1 MLADFCIFEKI
12 TVSMEDL
19 VYKITA
25 QTGIDKEKAAIIVG
39 IVSND
44 LKLKFPTFLHPEID
58 SVLNG
63 GKFGDTY
70 RERLDD
76 VKEKIEDA
84 AKKFGHQAERAM
96 NEIKEKLNEMFTNK
110 KTPPQS

>member
-1 MLADFCIFEKI
+1 
-12 TVSMEDL
+12 MEDL
-19 VYKITA
+19 VFKISA

-44 LKLKFPTFLHPEID
+44 LKTKFPAFLHPEID

-70 RERLDD
+70 REKMDE
-76 VKEKIEDA
+76 VKDKVEDA
-84 AKKFGHQAERAM
+84 AKEFGQKAEKAM
-96 NEIKEKLNEMFTNK
+96 NEIREKLNELFNTK
-110 KTPPQS
+110 KTPPQA

>member
-1 MLADFCIFEKI
+1 
-12 TVSMEDL
+12 MEDL

-44 LKLKFPTFLHPEID
+44 LKSKFPHFLHPEID
-58 SVLNG
+58 SVLKG

-70 RERLDD
+70 RDKMEE
-76 VKEKIEDA
+76 VKGKMEEA
-84 AKKFGHQAERAM
+84 AKEFGHKAEKVM
-96 NEIKEKLNEMFTNK
+96 NELREKLNELFTNRK
-110 KTPPQS
+110 NPPQA

>member
-1 MLADFCIFEKI
+1 
-12 TVSMEDL
+12 MEDL

-44 LKLKFPTFLHPEID
+44 LKTKFPSFLHPEID
-58 SVLNG
+58 NVLNG

-70 RERLDD
+70 RDKMEV
-76 VKEKIEDA
+76 VKDKVEVA
-84 AKKFGHQAERAM
+84 AKDLGHKAEKAM
-96 NEIKEKLNEMFTNK
+96 NEVKEKLNEMFNK
-110 KTPPQS
+110 KNPPQA